1 MRLSKRFVAGG
12 AVLLAVM
19 IVLAAIIAVRGG
31 STDYS
36 IVTLNC
42 IGGSEKSELMADPQ
56 VKQILHDRFGLTV
69 NYVSKGSYDQVQMST
84 DDLKNRKTDCLWPS
98 SASAQSVFEA
108 RHQGAFSDYR
118 TETVLQSPEVIY
130 AGPQGTDALV
140 RAGIVTQREG
150 KHFVVNMKDL
160 IDSVLEPQTWEAL
173 KADDL
178 AGPVTISS
186 TDPAKSNS
194 GFTLYQLMLAIIST
208 DNVYQAPNVSQA
220 QTALPKI
227 RQLYDAQGLLARG
240 SDQGFKQWQLQG
252 GEYHAPLY
260 AGYENQIIQQ
270 MVLSGQQ
277 GGSRLLLQNV
287 RILYPEPTLYNDHPV
302 LALNADAGRFIE
314 AMKNREIQ
322 IIAWQKYGFRSGV
335 EVGLSEVVYFKDLP
349 LVQQIRT
356 TTPPSADV
364 TLMLLDCLKDNTGS
378 ACQ

>member
-1 MRLSKRFVAGG
+1 MRLSRRFVAGG
-12 AVLLAVM
+12 VVLLAVLV
-19 IVLAAIIAVRGG
+19 VLAAVIIVRGG
-31 STDYS
+31 STDSS

-69 NYVSKGSYDQVQMST
+69 SYEPKGSYDQVQLPT

-98 SASAQSVFEA
+98 SASAQSVFEVQ
-108 RHQGAFSDYR
+108 HQGAFSDYR

-150 KHFVVNMKDL
+150 KYFVVNMKGL
-160 IDSVLEPQTWEAL
+160 IDSVLKPQTWEAL
-173 KADDL
+173 KAGDL

-220 QTALPKI
+220 QTGLPKI

-270 MVLSGQQ
+270 VVLSGQQ
-277 GGSRLLLQNV
+277 GSQSLLQNV
-287 RILYPEPTLYNDHPV
+287 RILYPEPTLYSDHPV
-302 LALNADAGRFIE
+302 LALNANAGRLIE
-314 AMKNREIQ
+314 ALKDREIQ
-322 IIAWQKYGFRSGV
+322 TIAWQKYGFRSGV
-335 EVGLSEVVYFKDLP
+335 EVDLSNVVHFKDLP
-349 LVQQIRT
+349 LVQQLRS

-364 TLMLLDCLKDNTGS
+364 TLMLLNCIKDNTGR